1 MKFMLVEI
9 FLIKKKNVICSEKS
23 TLGKM
28 YKAKDFVFLHVKF
41 TKLHVCLMHWSPN
54 LHHVF
59 KSIEL
64 SEAHACSSLLS

>member
-1 MKFMLVEI
+1 MKFMRVEI

-41 TKLHVCLMHWSPN
+41 TKLHVSQSNALITKFASR
-54 LHHVF
+54 F
-59 KSIEL
+59 
-64 SEAHACSSLLS
+64 